1 MSKKLAALAAK
12 RRAKPATREEVI
24 DSMIFGSIHATM
36 SAMGGQSV
44 SVDLGYGLTV
54 DVEIPK
60 GGRVGWARHLEEIRC
75 LVESLSVVDEADAAK
90 KIMAAEGWVWSP
102 VSLLTPAWMVP
113 HAEIPYAHVDSLG
126 FDWALKEEKED
137 G

>member
-12 RRAKPATREEVI
+12 RRARRATPEEVF

-36 SAMGGQSV
+36 SAMGGHSV
-44 SVDLGYGLTV
+44 SVDLGYGLV
-54 DVEIPK
+54 VEVEIPE
-60 GGRVGWARHLEEIRC
+60 GGNVGWAKHLEEIRC
-75 LVESLSVVDEADAAK
+75 LVESLSVENEVDAAR

-102 VSLLTPAWMVP
+102 VALLTPAWMIP

-126 FDWALKEEKED
+126 FDWALKEEEED